1 MRTLSPNATAILL
14 MIGAIF
20 CFSVMDAT
28 AKALAPRIGTI
39 PAVWARYAGQA
50 LVVLILVAPRL
61 KAVARTNYPFLQLAR
76 SVFLMF
82 GTVFFFFSVANIG
95 LTEATAIMNINPV
108 IITLGAALFLGEK
121 IGLRRVL
128 GIAAALIGALMIIRP
143 GSDVFSPYAVLP
155 LVAAIAYSAYNIT
168 TRFVGRN
175 EDPWTSL
182 LYTAL
187 FGAVIMTIAVPFYWQ
202 PLDMTSALLMI
213 LLAAF
218 GTLSQLLLIR
228 ALSIGEAGMLA
239 PFAYTGL
246 IFATVWG
253 IAFFDEYP
261 DTWTMIGAAVIV
273 SAGVYVWYRETFG
286 KKALRKSVESSD

>member
-1 MRTLSPNATAILL
+1 MRTLSPTATAILL

-61 KAVARTNYPFLQLAR
+61 RSVARTNYPWLQLAR

-95 LTEATAIMNINPV
+95 LTEATAIMNVNPV

-121 IGLRRVL
+121 IGLRRAL
-128 GIAAALIGALMIIRP
+128 GIGAAMIGALIVIRP
-143 GSDVFSPYAVLP
+143 GSEVFSPYAVLP
-155 LVAAIAYSAYNIT
+155 LVAAFAYSAYNIT

-187 FGAVIMTIAVPFYWQ
+187 FGAMVMTVAVPFYWQ
-202 PLDMTSALLMI
+202 PLDLTSGLLMLVI
-213 LLAAF
+213 AAF

-246 IFATVWG
+246 VFATVWG
-253 IAFFDEYP
+253 VVFFGEYP
-261 DTWTMIGAAVIV
+261 DIWTVVGAMIIV
-273 SAGVYVWYRETFG
+273 AAGVYVWYRETFG
-286 KKALRKSVESSD
+286 KTAIKRG